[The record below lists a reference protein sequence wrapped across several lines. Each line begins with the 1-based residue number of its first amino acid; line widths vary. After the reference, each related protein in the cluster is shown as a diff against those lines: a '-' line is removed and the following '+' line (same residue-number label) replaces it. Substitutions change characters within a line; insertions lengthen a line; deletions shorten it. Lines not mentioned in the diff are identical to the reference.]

1 MDTLIAKTKPYET
14 LREHTDELR
23 KELEMLKVTYG
34 EKIET
39 LISIDKDEF
48 WRLLD
53 IIIEFHDLGK
63 VYTPF
68 QNKLKSVLNEILNNP
83 NKYTIEDTQFLND
96 IGHNYISPVF
106 MNFKKLNIIDKE
118 KKRIVIQVIIYHH
131 ERNLVVDEELENK
144 IDKIIEEDLSN
155 KIDLIQNEFKPKY
168 YIKQKN
174 LNSGYLQYAQKRID
188 SNNKNYNLYILL
200 KGLTHRLDHSASG
213 HEEIEVNSYENIGL
227 YTENYFKTKKYQ
239 KKEAQEFAI
248 KNREKNIILVA
259 STGMGKTETAL
270 FWIDKDKAFFT
281 LPLRVSINAL
291 YDRVS
296 KSDEINYNYAG
307 LLHSTSADYL
317 KDSGYTDFEKSS
329 NLSRQLSQK
338 LTFSTIDQIFKF
350 PFKYKGYEKE
360 YATLAY
366 SKVVIDEIQAYSPEI
381 AAVLIKGIEM
391 IHNIGG
397 KFMIMTATMPT
408 LYLEAMKRRGILDET
423 TVMEAFISDGDRHN
437 IKIIDKSLYD
447 KNNIEKIIEQSKNKK
462 VLIILNTVASS
473 IEMYSKIKEQNEN
486 ININLLH
493 SMFIQEHRS
502 ILEQNIKDFAKSK
515 QNGIWITTQ
524 LVEASLDIDF
534 DILHTE
540 ISTLDSLFQRLGR
553 CNRAGKKSTDNTN
566 VFIYTKDKNG
576 VGTIYDEEIV
586 DRSIQYL
593 NEFCNAKS
601 NSDKLILNEKD
612 KMDMIS
618 ELYNRKN
625 LKGSEFL
632 SKFDKTLKLLDGIE
646 ASELTKQQ
654 AQKMLR
660 EIESYTVIP
669 RNIYDGVRDT
679 LIEEFYQLNN
689 ELSKVYDEKNY
700 DLIDKLKVAK
710 RELKNKILKKTVT
723 IPQYKANKKGIIT
736 EIIIGND
743 FIGGLEDIYILECK
757 YDAELKIK
765 KEKDREQSIIRGK
778 GILLDKELN
787 QFI

>member
-1 MDTLIAKTKPYET
+1 MDIIAKTKPYET

-23 KELEMLKVTYG
+23 KELEMLKATYG
-34 EKIET
+34 EKIEA
-39 LISIDKDEF
+39 LISIDKNEF

-63 VYTPF
+63 VYTAF
-68 QNKLKSVLNEILNNP
+68 QNKLKCVLNEMLNTP
-83 NKYTIEDTQFLND
+83 KKYTLENTDFLND
-96 IGHNYISPVF
+96 IGHNYMSPAF
-106 MNFKKLNIIDKE
+106 MNFKKLNITNKE
-118 KKRIVIQVIIYHH
+118 IKRIVIQAIIYHH
-131 ERNLVVDEELENK
+131 ERGLIIDEDLEK
-144 IDKIIEEDLSN
+144 RLDKIIEIDLSN
-155 KIDLIQNEFKPKY
+155 KVDLIQNDFNPKY
-168 YIKQKN
+168 YIRQKK
-174 LNSGYLQYAQKRID
+174 LNSGYLQYAKKRID
-188 SNNKNYNLYILL
+188 SGDKNYNLYILI

-213 HEEIEVNSYENIGL
+213 HEEIEVNSDKNIGL
-227 YTENYFKTKKYQ
+227 YTENYFKIKEYQ

-317 KDSGYTDFEKSS
+317 KDNGYTDFEKSS

-381 AAVLIKGIEM
+381 AATLIKGIEM

-408 LYLEAMKRRGILDET
+408 LYLEEMKRRGILDET
-423 TVMEAFISDGDRHN
+423 TVMGEFISDGERHN
-437 IKIIDKSLYD
+437 IKILDESLYD

-473 IEMYSKIKEQNEN
+473 IEMYSKIQEHNES
-486 ININLLH
+486 ININLL
-493 SMFIQEHRS
+493 
-502 ILEQNIKDFAKSK
+502 
-515 QNGIWITTQ
+515 
-524 LVEASLDIDF
+524 
-534 DILHTE
+534 
-540 ISTLDSLFQRLGR
+540 QRLGR
-553 CNRAGKKSTDNTN
+553 CNRAGKKTTDNTN

-593 NEFCNAKS
+593 NEFCNAKL
-601 NSDKLILNEKD
+601 NSEKLILNEKD

-625 LKGSEFL
+625 LKESEFL

-660 EIESYTVIP
+660 EIDSYTVIP
-669 RNIYDGVRDT
+669 RNIYDSIRDT
-679 LIEEFYQLNN
+679 LIEDFYQLNN
-689 ELSKVYDEKNY
+689 EFSKAYDEKNY
-700 DLIDKLKVAK
+700 DLIDKLKVEK
-710 RELKNKILKKTVT
+710 RDLKNRILKKTVT
-723 IPQYKANKKGIIT
+723 IPQYKANKNSIIR
-736 EIIIGND
+736 EIIIGN
-743 FIGGLEDIYILECK
+743 GLVRGLEDIYVLECE
-757 YDAELKIK
+757 YDATLEEEQGKHGI
-765 KEKDREQSIIRGK
+765 QSIIK
-778 GILLDKELN
+778 GQGVLLNKELN
-787 QFI
+787 QFM

>member
-1 MDTLIAKTKPYET
+1 METLIAKTKPYET

-23 KELEMLKVTYG
+23 KELEMLKVAYG

-53 IIIEFHDLGK
+53 IIVEFHDLGK
-63 VYTPF
+63 VFTPF
-68 QNKLKSVLNEILNNP
+68 QNKLKNVLNEMLNNP
-83 NKYTIEDTQFLND
+83 NKYIIEDTPFLND
-96 IGHNYISPVF
+96 IGHNYMSPVF
-106 MNFKKLNIIDKE
+106 MNFKKLNITDRE
-118 KKRIVIQVIIYHH
+118 TKRIVIQAIVYHH
-131 ERNLVVDEELENK
+131 ERDLVVDEELK
-144 IDKIIEEDLSN
+144 KRLDKIIDEDLSK

-168 YIKQKN
+168 HIKSKK
-174 LNSGYLQYAQKRID
+174 LNSVYLKYAETRID
-188 SNNKNYNLYILL
+188 SNHKNYNLYILL

-213 HEEIEVNSYENIGL
+213 HEEIEVNIDRNIGI
-227 YTENYFKTKKYQ
+227 YTENYFEAKKYK
-239 KKEAQEFAI
+239 KKEAQEFAL
-248 KNREKNIILVA
+248 KNRDKNIILVA

-307 LLHSTSADYL
+307 LLHSTSGDYL
-317 KDSGYTDFEKSS
+317 KDNGYTDFEKSS

-381 AAVLIKGIEM
+381 AATLIKGIEM
-391 IHNIGG
+391 IHKIGG

-408 LYLEAMKRRGILDET
+408 LYLEEMKRRGILDET
-423 TVMEAFISDGDRHN
+423 TVMGEFISDGERHN
-437 IKIIDKSLYD
+437 IKVLDESLYD

-473 IEMYSKIKEQNEN
+473 IEMYSKIQAQNEN

-502 ILEQNIKDFAKSK
+502 ILEQNIKDFAKSN

-576 VGTIYDEEIV
+576 VGSIYDEEIV
-586 DRSIQYL
+586 DRSIEYL
-593 NEFCNAKS
+593 NEFCNEKV
-601 NSDKLILNEKD
+601 NEGKLILNEKD

-625 LKGSEFL
+625 LKESEFL

-646 ASELTKQQ
+646 ASELKNKE

-669 RNIYDGVRDT
+669 RTIYDSVRDT
-679 LIEEFYQLNN
+679 LIEDFYQLNN
-689 ELSKVYDEKNY
+689 ALSKAYNEKNY
-700 DLIDKLKVAK
+700 DVIDRLKVEK
-710 RELKNKILKKTVT
+710 RDLKNKILKKTVT
-723 IPQYKANKKGIIT
+723 IPQYKANKGGIIT
-736 EIIIGND
+736 EIIIGNEL
-743 FIGGLEDIYILECK
+743 IRGLEDIYILECE
-757 YDAELKIK
+757 YDAELEIK
-765 KEKDREQSIIRGK
+765 KEKSIIKGQ

>member
-1 MDTLIAKTKPYET
+1 MDIIAKTKPYET

-23 KELEMLKVTYG
+23 KELEMLKATYG
-34 EKIET
+34 EKIEA
-39 LISIDKDEF
+39 LISIDKNEF

-63 VYTPF
+63 VYTAF
-68 QNKLKSVLNEILNNP
+68 QNKLKCVLNEMLNTP
-83 NKYTIEDTQFLND
+83 KKYTLENTDFLND
-96 IGHNYISPVF
+96 IGHNYMSPAF
-106 MNFKKLNIIDKE
+106 MNFKKLNITNKE
-118 KKRIVIQVIIYHH
+118 IKRIVIQAIIYHH
-131 ERNLVVDEELENK
+131 ERGLIIDEDLEK
-144 IDKIIEEDLSN
+144 RLDKIIEIDLSN
-155 KIDLIQNEFKPKY
+155 KVDLIQNDFNPKY
-168 YIKQKN
+168 YIRQKK
-174 LNSGYLQYAQKRID
+174 LNSGYLQYAKKRID
-188 SNNKNYNLYILL
+188 SGDKNYNLYILI

-213 HEEIEVNSYENIGL
+213 HEEIEVNSDKNIGL
-227 YTENYFKTKKYQ
+227 YTENYFKIKEYQ

-317 KDSGYTDFEKSS
+317 KDNGYTDFEKSS

-381 AAVLIKGIEM
+381 AATLIKGIEM
-391 IHNIGG
+391 THNIGG

-408 LYLEAMKRRGILDET
+408 LYLEEMKRRGILDET
-423 TVMEAFISDGDRHN
+423 TVMGEFISDGERHN
-437 IKIIDKSLYD
+437 IKILDESLYD

-473 IEMYSKIKEQNEN
+473 IEMYSKIQEHNES

-534 DILHTE
+534 DVLHTE

-553 CNRAGKKSTDNTN
+553 CNRAGKKTTDNTN

-593 NEFCNAKS
+593 NEFCNAKL
-601 NSDKLILNEKD
+601 NSEKLILNEKD

-625 LKGSEFL
+625 LKESEFL

-660 EIESYTVIP
+660 EIDSYTVIP
-669 RNIYDGVRDT
+669 RNIYDSIRDT
-679 LIEEFYQLNN
+679 LIEDFYQLNN
-689 ELSKVYDEKNY
+689 EFSKAYDEKNY
-700 DLIDKLKVAK
+700 DLIDKLKVEK
-710 RELKNKILKKTVT
+710 RDLKNRILKKTVT
-723 IPQYKANKKGIIT
+723 IPQYKANKNSIIR
-736 EIIIGND
+736 EIIIGN
-743 FIGGLEDIYILECK
+743 GLVRGLEDIYVLECE
-757 YDAELKIK
+757 YDATLEEEQGKHGI
-765 KEKDREQSIIRGK
+765 QSIIK
-778 GILLDKELN
+778 GQGVLLNKELN
-787 QFI
+787 QFM